1 MSVRIDDSNAQRAFQ
16 TLQNSGPRGRAL
28 ANLLNERNT
37 RVRVWDKI
45 PGGITLNFLN
55 LIILEP
61 LPTHASDAQYKAWVT
76 LLAHEACHIEQKFWV
91 DSIQQEMRAYATQAV
106 VADELGIA
114 LTHIKRAFANLN
126 FENKEHPQRAQAT
139 LQKLFPCAP
148 AARVYAALPLK
159 QPSGMRAIFPALR
172 QIIALVR
179 AGRVRQNT

>member
-1 MSVRIDDSNAQRAFQ
+1 MSVRIKDSSAQRAFQ
-16 TLQNSGPRGRAL
+16 TLQRSGPRGRAL
-28 ANLLNERNT
+28 ANLLDERNT
-37 RVRVWDKI
+37 RVRVWNKI

-55 LIILEP
+55 LIILHP

-76 LLAHEACHIEQKFWV
+76 LLAHEACHVEQKFWI
-91 DSIQQEMRAYATQAV
+91 DSVQQEMRAYATQAIV
-106 VADELGIA
+106 GDELGIELA
-114 LTHIKRAFANLN
+114 HIKHIFANLN
-126 FENKEHPQRAQAT
+126 SENKEHQQHAQAA
-139 LQKLFPCAP
+139 LQKLFPRTP